1 MVMKWC
7 GKDKSIECID
17 GKEFIATVR
26 QWSGTHEWTD
36 SQSTD
41 HCIHFLVYT
50 TTRFVSTI
58 VYSQR
63 TSHVSCIYKL
73 ILILKYNN

>member
-1 MVMKWC
+1 MNKNCIKNKFDLFDILLTIYKNTSNNCVIQWRR
-7 GKDKSIECID
+7 KDDSIECID
-17 GKEFIATVR
+17 GKEFIPTVR

-50 TTRFVSTI
+50 TT
-58 VYSQR
+58 
-63 TSHVSCIYKL
+63 
-73 ILILKYNN
+73 